1 MSLNRLI
8 QYEFKQELERCGKH
22 SFFITSEGEKVERI
36 SFGKEGECIP
46 LEYNAPDAVFHRD
59 YCDDCGIKKGEYH
72 MADCDIEICPLCK
85 NKYLVVSV
93 ICF

>member
-22 SFFITSEGEKVERI
+22 SFFITS
-36 SFGKEGECIP
+36 EGECIP